1 MSSSHQKARNT
12 SNTSAD
18 LIAMHAFKH
27 VPRLLPRATLFQSLV
42 VQICQIEVYQYLI
55 TLPHHHVVKH
65 MFYDS
70 LAIIIKMS
78 ANRRLKYTENL
89 VAMRYYTETQF

>member
-1 MSSSHQKARNT
+1 
-12 SNTSAD
+12 
-18 LIAMHAFKH
+18 MHAFKH